1 LSPSTTGAERP
12 LSSEI
17 DDFAV
22 GNSPRRFVEALSP
35 SHPLFDYGH
44 SRAIVRDEEANELRR
59 NNYSDDNHNRFEPSS
74 RYRLSNGLEHQGPRA
89 LIDAYGDDRGKRITS
104 SKPLH
109 IEQLAVNGVH
119 NKVAS
124 RSWQNT
130 EEEEFD
136 WEDMSP
142 TLSERGRSND
152 FLPSSI
158 PPFGSV
164 VPRPAFGRLSAIHA
178 ESDIRSN
185 RSSLAP
191 MAFVDGSSNIAEEAV
206 SILGVR
212 CLNLFPYVLLF
223 KFIYLFIYCPKA
235 RLLFDSIYVF

>member
-1 LSPSTTGAERP
+1 
-12 LSSEI
+12 
-17 DDFAV
+17 
-22 GNSPRRFVEALSP
+22 
-35 SHPLFDYGH
+35 
-44 SRAIVRDEEANELRR
+44 
-59 NNYSDDNHNRFEPSS
+59 
-74 RYRLSNGLEHQGPRA
+74 
-89 LIDAYGDDRGKRITS
+89 
-104 SKPLH
+104 
-109 IEQLAVNGVH
+109 VH